1 MLKTLRYTTAIVAMS
16 ASAALAGSMAEPAP
30 EPTIAYAPAPS
41 ATPDWTGG
49 YVGAQIGFA
58 DVGTTAAGVE
68 GDGVIGGLTA
78 GYDFDMGNWVA
89 GVGIDYDWADV
100 DLAGAATLEN
110 VLRVKARGGYKM
122 GDGLLYATAG
132 YANAYTDTLGDS
144 DGYFV
149 GAGYEQRVTSSFNV
163 GAEVLYHEF
172 ADFNGSGIDVDATTI
187 QLRGTFRF

>member
-1 MLKTLRYTTAIVAMS
+1 MLKKLVS
-16 ASAALAGSMAEPAP
+16 VSAATVLTASVAVAGGMQQPVEEPVL
-30 EPTIAYAPAPS
+30 TYAPAPAAS
-41 ATPDWTGG
+41 PDWTGA
-49 YVGAQIGFA
+49 YIGAQIGYA
-58 DVGTTAAGVE
+58 DVGTSLAGVE
-68 GDGVIGGLTA
+68 GSGAIGGIVA
-78 GYDFDMGNWVA
+78 GYDFDMGSWVA

-100 DLAGAATLEN
+100 DVGGAATLQN

-132 YANAYTDTLGDS
+132 YANAYTDTLDNS

-172 ADFNGSGIDVDATTI
+172 SDFNGSGVDVDATTI

>member
-1 MLKTLRYTTAIVAMS
+1 MLKKLSFAAAAVALS
-16 ASAALAGSMAEPAP
+16 ASSAFAGSLTEATP
-30 EPTIAYAPAPS
+30 EPTIAYSAAPA
-41 ATPDWTGG
+41 ATPDWTGA
-49 YVGAQIGFA
+49 YVGAQIGYA
-58 DVGTTAAGVE
+58 DVGTSAAGIE
-68 GDGVIGGLTA
+68 GNGVIGGLTA

-89 GVGIDYDWADV
+89 GVGIDYDWAGV

-149 GAGYEQRVTSSFNV
+149 GAGYEQRVTSSFNL